1 MWPTEPPSELVLPPP
16 PPEERRHPVAPIWS
30 RVGEVGLEV
39 VLMACTFG
47 FGWVGWW
54 IVVWAD
60 GQTPAKVVLHLH
72 VVNADDGRVTSFG
85 RMAVR
90 EALGKGLAGAV
101 VLVGVYFRL
110 WSLLAIAVAYLA
122 VSVAVALGDVRH
134 RTLWD
139 RIAGT
144 VVLEGDPAP
153 VGSEAVPTA
162 PVEASTA
169 LG

>member
-122 VSVAVALGDVRH
+122 VSVAVALGDVRR

-153 VGSEAVPTA
+153 VGAEAVPTA

>member
-1 MWPTEPPSELVLPPP
+1 VWPTEPPSELVLPPP

-122 VSVAVALGDVRH
+122 VSVAVALGDVRR